1 MNVRN
6 RTREKTFKGL
16 KDSANPAGRCKPV
29 TLFLE
34 LRISVR
40 IFHVATLST

>member
-1 MNVRN
+1 MKVRN
-6 RTREKTFKGL
+6 RTGEKTFKGL

-29 TLFLE
+29 ALFHE

-40 IFHVATLST
+40 IFHVANLST